1 MLEARLPSSPK
12 PWVRLAGPFA
22 VATILGGALTEKRGI
37 QRLGATFSDRGVER
51 ASPKGD

>member
-1 MLEARLPSSPK
+1 MLEARFPSSRK

-22 VATILGGALTEKRGI
+22 VATIPGGALAEMRGT
-37 QRLGATFSDRGVER
+37 QRLGATFSDRGAER